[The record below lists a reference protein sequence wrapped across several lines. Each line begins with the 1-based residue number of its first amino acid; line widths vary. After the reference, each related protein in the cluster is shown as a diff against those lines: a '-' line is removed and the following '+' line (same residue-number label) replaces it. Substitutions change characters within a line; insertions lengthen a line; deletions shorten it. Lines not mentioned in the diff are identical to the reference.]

1 MTAWWFEINTN
12 PGMTPLSLVPE
23 QFKYTGGSYEDL
35 CRIFGRGGPVSQNIP
50 IVIGG
55 PTASGKSQLAIDLAL
70 EFNGVVINA
79 DASQVYKSIPVIAA
93 SPSAAD
99 KQKVPHRLYASI
111 LMTRLTAM
119 WSHGWRDAA
128 AEIRK
133 ARQQAKTPVIVRR
146 RRPLSR

>member
-1 MTAWWFEINTN
+1 M
-12 PGMTPLSLVPE
+12 
-23 QFKYTGGSYEDL
+23 
-35 CRIFGRGGPVSQNIP
+35 SQNIP

-99 KQKVPHRLYASI
+99 KQKVPHRLYEYLDDEVNGNVVSW
-111 LMTRLTAM
+111 LE
-119 WSHGWRDAA
+119 DAD
-128 AEIRK
+128 RK
-133 ARQQAKTPVIVRR
+133 SVV
-146 RRPLSR
+146 